1 MDILVPLTENHE
13 YKRVYA
19 RGKARCA
26 RRLCCIACVIKR

>member
-19 RGKARCA
+19 RGNAVRRACA
-26 RRLCCIACVIKR
+26 VLPA